1 MRQDIEEYTL
11 DEVQEGIRSICNEI
25 RASKVGFDFIVSISR
40 GGLIPGVLMSHNL
53 EIPLRVV
60 EWSTRDTGL
69 KLCPEDIKLSAQQ
82 GKTILIVDDIVD
94 SGLTI
99 RELIDSWELEDT
111 PNIKVACLTY
121 NIAQK
126 LIKPDYFD
134 STINRDYNKN
144 WINFWWEK
152 K

>member
-1 MRQDIEEYTL
+1 MEYTV
-11 DEVQEGIRSICNEI
+11 DEVQEGIHSICSEI
-25 RASKVGFDFIVSISR
+25 RKSEMGFDFIVSISR

-69 KLCPEDIKLSAQQ
+69 KLCPEDIKQSAQQ
-82 GKTILIVDDIVD
+82 GKNILIVDDIAD

-111 PNIKVACLTY
+111 PNIKVACLVY
-121 NIAQK
+121 NTAQDNV
-126 LIKPDYFD
+126 KPDYYHR
-134 STINRDYNKN
+134 TINRNVYEN
-144 WINFWWEK
+144 WVNFWWEK

>member
-1 MRQDIEEYTL
+1 MRYEIEEYTL
-11 DEVQEGIRSICNEI
+11 DEVQEGVRTICDEI
-25 RASKVGFDFIVSISR
+25 RAGEVGFDFIVSISR
-40 GGLIPGVLMSHNL
+40 GGLVPGVLMSHNL

-82 GKTILIVDDIVD
+82 GKNILIVDDIID

-111 PNIKVACLTY
+111 PNIKVACLVY
-121 NIAQK
+121 NQSQD
-126 LIKPDYFD
+126 LVKPDYYD
-134 STINRDYNKN
+134 SIINREHFKN

>member
-1 MRQDIEEYTL
+1 MEYTV
-11 DEVQEGIRSICNEI
+11 DEVQEGVSSICSEI
-25 RASKVGFDFIVSISR
+25 RKSKVGFDFIVSISR

-60 EWSTRDTGL
+60 EWSTRDSGL
-69 KLCPEDIKLSAQQ
+69 KICPEDIKLSAQQ
-82 GKTILIVDDIVD
+82 GKNILIVDDIVD

-111 PNIKVACLTY
+111 PNIKVACLVNNKSQILVKVDYY
-121 NIAQK
+121 NSAIDREQFT
-126 LIKPDYFD
+126 D
-134 STINRDYNKN
+134 